1 MFNFTGKSVAIVGS
15 SGHLLERDY
24 AQKIDN
30 HDIIIRFNQARVE
43 GYEEYVGTKTTFRI
57 VNTHTFLGT
66 SGSNRFTKND
76 SNFISKLKN
85 QTIIL
90 NRSVPNS
97 YIPKRS
103 PNNPVF
109 ITPDNIWNVCKEM
122 LGKDPS
128 VGFLGVTIALQTT
141 QNISVFGFDQSPTTN
156 KKHYWEEVKSIGG
169 WHNFN
174 IEKQKFKELEE
185 EKVIKIFK

>member
-1 MFNFTGKSVAIVGS
+1 VFDFTNKSVAIVGS

-30 HDIIIRFNQARVE
+30 HDIIIRFNQARVK

-66 SGSNRFTKND
+66 SGSGRFTKND
-76 SNFISKLKN
+76 PNFIPNLKD
-85 QTIIL
+85 QIIII
-90 NRSVPNS
+90 NRPVPKS
-97 YIPKRS
+97 DITKRS
-103 PNNPVF
+103 PNNPVV
-109 ITPDNIWNVCKEM
+109 IAPDSIWDVCKKM

-156 KKHYWEEVKSIGG
+156 NKHYWEEVKYIGG